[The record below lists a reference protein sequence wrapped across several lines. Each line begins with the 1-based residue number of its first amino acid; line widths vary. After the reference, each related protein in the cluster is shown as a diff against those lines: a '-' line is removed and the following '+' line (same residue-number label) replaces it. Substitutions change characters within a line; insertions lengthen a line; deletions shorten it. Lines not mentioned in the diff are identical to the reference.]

1 MVKRYFS
8 VIFLIAI
15 VSPAIAG
22 QVDTIAHF
30 DVQPL
35 GSYSAIWGYTAPN
48 GREYALVGV
57 NGGSSY
63 PGGTSIIDITDIPG
77 LSQVAFIGGPNSS
90 WREMK
95 TYKHYGYVV
104 TEAGGGVQII
114 ELSQLPDTAW
124 LIKSFNYTGA
134 GGNIQR
140 SHSISIHD
148 GFMYLNGCATWSPGG
163 MVIFDL
169 RGDPENPV
177 YVGAYEPEYI
187 HDSYVLRDTIYG
199 SAVYSGGGLW
209 IADARNKSNI
219 QTIGKI
225 IYSGSGTHNAWVTK
239 NRSHVITTDEIG
251 STPKT
256 LKIWDI
262 GNLPSIP
269 SSPVNTFTATPADI
283 EHNIT
288 IRGDYA
294 YVAWYTAGIRIVD
307 ITNPATPLDAGGFDT
322 SPVTPG
328 NYAGVWG
335 IYPYFP
341 SGKIIAGDMQNGLWV
356 FRFSDLTA
364 RTPVALLNPS
374 DGDSLNGLTSANFR
388 WTKTADQNA
397 DPHYYELHLFGN
409 GFDSTWQVNDT
420 SFTFTNFASLV
431 DGSTYT
437 WHVITRDE
445 FNVSPSPDSSQFVY
459 ATGATSAGDVDEKPF
474 SFQLAQNFPNPFNP
488 STIIAYELAEL
499 TPVSIKVFNLLGG
512 EVAELVRG
520 DYPAGRYSVTFNA
533 STLSSGVYFYRLQA
547 GQFSSVRKMII
558 QK

>member
-8 VIFLIAI
+8 MIFLVAI
-15 VSPAIAG
+15 GPLVIAG

-134 GGNIQR
+134 SGNIQR

-148 GFMYLNGCATWSPGG
+148 GFMYLNGCGNWSPGG

-169 RGDPENPV
+169 RSDPENPL

-225 IYSGSGTHNAWVTK
+225 TYSGSGTHNAWVTK
-239 NRSHVITTDEIG
+239 TRSHVITTDEIG
-251 STPKT
+251 TTPKT
-256 LKIWDI
+256 LKMWNIS
-262 GNLPSIP
+262 NLPSIP
-269 SSPVNTFTATPADI
+269 TSPANTFTATPADI

-307 ITNPATPLDAGGFDT
+307 ITNPATPIDGGGFDT

-335 IYPYFP
+335 IYPFFP
-341 SGKIIAGDMQNGLWV
+341 SGKIVAGDMQNGLWV
-356 FRFSDLTA
+356 FRFSDLAA
-364 RTPVALLNPS
+364 RTPVALVSPS
-374 DGDSLNGLTSANFR
+374 DGDSLSGQAAANFQ
-388 WTKTADQNA
+388 WTKTADMNA
-397 DPHYYELHLFGN
+397 DPHYYELHLFGT
-409 GFDSTWQVNDT
+409 GFDSTWRVNDT
-420 SFTFTNFASLV
+420 NFTFTNFASLV

-445 FNVSPSPDSSQFVY
+445 FNESPSPDSSQFVY
-459 ATGATSAGDVDEKPF
+459 ATGATSAGGGREKPF
-474 SFQLAQNFPNPFNP
+474 SFELAQNFPNPFNP
-488 STIIAYELAEL
+488 STTITYELAEPA
-499 TPVSIKVFNLLGG
+499 PVSIKVFNLLGS
-512 EVAELVRG
+512 ELAELVRG
-520 DYPAGRYSVTFNA
+520 DHPAGRYTVTFTA

-547 GQFSSVRKMII
+547 GQFSSVKKMII